1 MACLTIMEVNHMY
14 ISYSPSE
21 GAAVIQGWPL
31 TRVVSDHRNM
41 GSMGIKQVAR
51 ILGGGGG
58 KNSHERHGEAGWK
71 TNGATN
77 HFVLY
82 ASHTGLWD

>member
-1 MACLTIMEVNHMY
+1 MY

-51 ILGGGGG
+51 IFFFLGGGGG
-58 KNSHERHGEAGWK
+58 GC
-71 TNGATN
+71 
-77 HFVLY
+77 
-82 ASHTGLWD
+82 

>member
-1 MACLTIMEVNHMY
+1 MY

-51 ILGGGGG
+51 IFFFLGGGEGG
-58 KNSHERHGEAGWK
+58 ANFHDRHRVATWK